1 MKQYLDLAQ
10 KILDEGID
18 KDDRTGTGIRS
29 LFGAQLRFDLS
40 QGFPLVTTKKVHLK
54 SIIHELL
61 WFLTGNT
68 NIRPLV
74 LNNVKIWNEWPFE
87 NYKASSGFAGES
99 LEEFIEK
106 IRTDEGFAEKW
117 GDLGP
122 VYGKQWIRWE
132 GKDSKPINQIANVIE
147 EIKTNPDSRR
157 MIVSGWNVADIQDL
171 IKGTRSA
178 PPLCHTMFQ
187 FNVVK
192 GKLHC
197 QLYQRSADLFLGVPF
212 NIASY
217 SLLTMM
223 IAQVTGLVP
232 GDFVHTFGD
241 VHIYHNHF
249 EQMRLQLTRAPR
261 PLPRMKLNPKRTSVF
276 DFVFEDF
283 ELVGYDPH
291 PAIKAPVAI

>member
-1 MKQYLDLAQ
+1 MIQYLDLARHV
-10 KILDEGID
+10 LENGVD
-18 KDDRTGTGIRS
+18 KSDRTGTGTRS

-40 QGFPLVTTKKVHLK
+40 SGFPLLTTKTVHLRA
-54 SIIHELL
+54 IIHELL

-74 LNNVKIWNEWPFE
+74 LNNVKIWNEWPYE
-87 NYKASSGFAGES
+87 GYKASLDFNNET
-99 LEEFIEK
+99 LDEFVEK
-106 IRTDEGFAEKW
+106 IRTDENFADRW

-122 VYGKQWIRWE
+122 VYGKQWTAWE
-132 GKDSKPINQIANVIE
+132 GKNGEKINQIANVIE

-157 MIVSGWNVADIQDL
+157 MMVSGWNVADIQEL

-187 FNVVK
+187 FNVVN
-192 GKLHC
+192 GTLHC

-223 IAQVTGLVP
+223 IAQVTNLTP
-232 GDFVHTFGD
+232 GDFIHTFGD

-249 EQMRLQLTRAPR
+249 DQMQLQLSRTPKA
-261 PLPRMKLNPKRTSVF
+261 LPQMQLNPARTNIF

-283 ELVGYDPH
+283 QLTGYNPD
-291 PAIKAPVAI
+291 PAIKAPIAV